1 MVNGICTV
9 VVLIPLHK
17 PLADRPV
24 GTPILMPFVLLST
37 LFFLFYFISDPSP
50 PTLLV
55 RHAARSIY
63 LT

>member
-1 MVNGICTV
+1 MVKRICTV
-9 VVLIPLHK
+9 VVISLLK
-17 PLADRPV
+17 PLADKPV
-24 GTPILMPFVLLST
+24 GTPILMSFVLLST
-37 LFFLFYFISDPSP
+37 PFFLLYFIEDPSP